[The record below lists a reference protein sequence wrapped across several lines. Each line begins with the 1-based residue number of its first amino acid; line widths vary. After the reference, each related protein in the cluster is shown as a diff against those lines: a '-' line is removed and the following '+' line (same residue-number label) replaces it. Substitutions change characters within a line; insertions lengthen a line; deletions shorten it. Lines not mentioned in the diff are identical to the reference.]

1 MSVGITSSWYT
12 GEALLNLC
20 PNAKFYVEQ
29 YNDDA
34 PTIVWDGSNSDAQ
47 PSQSQIDEELVK
59 VVAAMPMKL
68 LRIERNSKLATTDWS
83 QGDDVPVGI
92 KTAYQAYRQALR
104 DLPANQTPVDN
115 ELSNITWPTKPS

>member
-1 MSVGITSSWYT
+1 MCAGISSSWYT
-12 GEALLNLC
+12 GEALQNLC
-20 PNAKFYVEQ
+20 PNAKFYLEQ

-68 LRIERNSKLATTDWS
+68 LRIERNSKLATTDW
-83 QGDDVPVGI
+83 
-92 KTAYQAYRQALR
+92 
-104 DLPANQTPVDN
+104 N
-115 ELSNITWPTKPS
+115 